1 MRSHDVDA
9 GTLGAITK
17 KTKKQNNIYD
27 ISGKLINQRK
37 NQRIDNRESIY
48 LKYLPTGTYYIQI
61 FNQEIDVTIQMN
73 KN

>member
-1 MRSHDVDA
+1 VDA

>member
-1 MRSHDVDA
+1 
-9 GTLGAITK
+9 LGAITK